1 MDSDR
6 VMVAL
11 GYHGDSFHGSQ
22 TQPGIRTVEGSL
34 VRALERLGWWSPN
47 CLEMSSRTDA
57 GVSVRMNLARID
69 LPSEVAES
77 IQRTN
82 LLRAL
87 NDNLPIGMMAWGA
100 ERIPE
105 DTRIRHSTSRHY
117 LYRTEVSHD
126 WPREVDVDAFTE
138 ACTSLQGQHD
148 FTNLCRLDEGKNP
161 IRTVDECIPWTTDE
175 GRIIGISVKSRA
187 FLWNQVRRMAS
198 AISGVASGRNSIED
212 VLSALENPDVPVD
225 LGRSSSEGLML
236 WSIENLHTSNLIDNT
251 LPETSWFTPPPD
263 DVRQHNRWLSL
274 ARLEMSTLLERE
286 WMRLLKQ
293 A

>member
-1 MDSDR
+1 
-6 VMVAL
+6 MVAL

-34 VRALERLGWWSPN
+34 TRALEGLGWWRPN

-69 LPSEVAES
+69 LPNEVAGP

-82 LLRAL
+82 FLRAL
-87 NDNLPIGMMAWGA
+87 NDNLPIGMIAWGA
-100 ERIPE
+100 KAIPE

-126 WPREVDVDAFTE
+126 WPRVFDKGAFVE
-138 ACTSLQGQHD
+138 ACQSLQGQHD
-148 FTNLCRLDEGKNP
+148 FTNLCRLDEGKDP
-161 IRTVDECIPWTTDE
+161 VRTVDECIPWMTEE
-175 GRIIGISVKSRA
+175 GRIIGISVKSQA

-198 AISGVASGRNSIED
+198 AVSGVASGRNTIED
-212 VLSALENPDVPVD
+212 IRSALERSDVPVD
-225 LGRSSSEGLML
+225 LGRAPSEGLML
-236 WSIENLHTSNLIDNT
+236 WTIDNPHTSDIIDSS
-251 LPETSWFTPPPD
+251 LPDTGWFTHPPD
-263 DVRQHNRWLSL
+263 DPRQHTRWRSL

-286 WMRLLKQ
+286 WTRLLRR

>member
-1 MDSDR
+1 
-6 VMVAL
+6 MVAL

-34 VRALERLGWWSPN
+34 VKALDRLGWWSKN

-69 LPSEVAES
+69 LPSEVAGS

-87 NDNLPIGMMAWGA
+87 NDNLPIGMIAWGA
-100 ERIPE
+100 ESIPK

-126 WPREVDVDAFTE
+126 WPREIDEDTFAE
-138 ACTSLQGQHD
+138 ACSSLQGQHD
-148 FTNLCRLDEGKNP
+148 FTNMCRLDEGKDP
-161 IRTVDECIPWTTDE
+161 VRTVDECVPWTTDE

-212 VLSALENPDVPVD
+212 IDTALENPNIPVD
-225 LGRSSSEGLML
+225 LGRSPSEGLML
-236 WSIENLHTSNLIDNT
+236 WSIENLHTSNLMAPN
-251 LPETSWFTPPPD
+251 LPETSWFTAPPED
-263 DVRQHNRWLSL
+263 DRHHTRWLSL

-286 WMRLLKQ
+286 WMRLLRQ

>member
-1 MDSDR
+1 
-6 VMVAL
+6 MVAL

-34 VRALERLGWWSPN
+34 VRALEMLGWWTPN

-69 LPSEVAES
+69 LPSEVAGP

-87 NDNLPIGMMAWGA
+87 NDNLPIGMIAWGA
-100 ERIPE
+100 KEIPG
-105 DTRIRHSTSRHY
+105 DIRIRHSISRHY
-117 LYRTEVSHD
+117 LYRTDIIHD
-126 WPREVDVDAFTE
+126 WPRELDEDAFAE
-138 ACTSLQGQHD
+138 ACSSLQGQHD

-161 IRTVDECIPWTTDE
+161 IRTVDECTPWVTEE

-198 AISGVASGRNSIED
+198 AISGVASGRNTIED
-212 VLSALENPDVPVD
+212 IESALKCPDVSID
-225 LGRSSSEGLML
+225 LGRSPSEGLML
-236 WSIENLHTSNLIDNT
+236 WSIENLHTSDLIDST
-251 LPETSWFTPPPD
+251 LPDTGWFTAPPE
-263 DVRQHNRWLSL
+263 DVRHHTRWMSL

-286 WMRLLKQ
+286 WIRLLRQ

>member
-1 MDSDR
+1 
-6 VMVAL
+6 MVAL

-34 VRALERLGWWSPN
+34 VRALEKLGWWTDN
-47 CLEMSSRTDA
+47 CLEMASRTDA
-57 GVSVRMNLARID
+57 GVSVRMNLARIN
-69 LPSEVAES
+69 LPNEVAGP

-87 NDNLPIGMMAWGA
+87 NDNLPIGMVAWGA
-100 ERIPE
+100 KAISE
-105 DTRIRHSTSRHY
+105 DTRIRHATSRHY

-126 WPREVDVDAFTE
+126 WPRDLDEAEFIE
-138 ACTSLQGQHD
+138 ACSSFQGQHD
-148 FTNLCRLDEGKNP
+148 FTNLCRLDEGKDP
-161 IRTVDECIPWTTDE
+161 VRIIDGCTPWMTED

-212 VLSALENPDVPVD
+212 IHSALESPDVPVD
-225 LGRSSSEGLML
+225 LGRSPSEGLML
-236 WSIENLHTSNLIDNT
+236 WSIENSHTFDIGDST
-251 LPETSWFTPPPD
+251 LPDTSWFTAPPD
-263 DVRQHNRWLSL
+263 DVRQHTRWLSL

-286 WMRLLKQ
+286 WMRLLRQ

>member
-1 MDSDR
+1 
-6 VMVAL
+6 MVAL

-87 NDNLPIGMMAWGA
+87 NDNLPIGMIAWGA

-138 ACTSLQGQHD
+138 ACSSLQGQHD

-212 VLSALENPDVPVD
+212 ILSA
-225 LGRSSSEGLML
+225 
-236 WSIENLHTSNLIDNT
+236 
-251 LPETSWFTPPPD
+251 
-263 DVRQHNRWLSL
+263 
-274 ARLEMSTLLERE
+274 
-286 WMRLLKQ
+286 
-293 A
+293 

>member
-6 VMVAL
+6 VMVAV

-22 TQPGIRTVEGSL
+22 TQPGIKTVEGSL
-34 VRALERLGWWSPN
+34 VRALERLGWWMPN

-69 LPSEVAES
+69 LPSEVAEP

-87 NDNLPIGMMAWGA
+87 NDNLPVGMIAWGA
-100 ERIPE
+100 KEIPE
-105 DTRIRHSTSRHY
+105 STRIRHSTSRHY

-126 WPREVDVDAFTE
+126 WPGDLDEEAFADACS
-138 ACTSLQGQHD
+138 ALQGQHD

-161 IRTVDECIPWTTDE
+161 VRSVDECIPWMTEE

-198 AISGVASGRNSIED
+198 AISGVASGRNSVEEIH
-212 VLSALENPDVPVD
+212 SALESPDVPVD
-225 LGRSSSEGLML
+225 LGRSPSEGLML
-236 WSIENLHTSNLIDNT
+236 WSIENLHTSDLIDST
-251 LPETSWFTPPPD
+251 LPDTSWLTAPPED
-263 DVRQHNRWLSL
+263 NRQHTRWLSL

-286 WMRLLKQ
+286 WLRLLRQ

>member
-1 MDSDR
+1 MDSGR

-34 VRALERLGWWSPN
+34 VKALDRLGWWSKN
-47 CLEMSSRTDA
+47 CLEMSRRTDA

-69 LPSEVAES
+69 LPSEVAGS

-87 NDNLPIGMMAWGA
+87 NDNLPIGMIAWGA
-100 ERIPE
+100 ESIPK

-126 WPREVDVDAFTE
+126 WPREIDEDTFAE
-138 ACTSLQGQHD
+138 ACSSLQGQHD
-148 FTNLCRLDEGKNP
+148 FTNMCRLDEGKDP
-161 IRTVDECIPWTTDE
+161 VRTVDECVPWTTDE

-212 VLSALENPDVPVD
+212 IDAALENPDIPVD
-225 LGRSSSEGLML
+225 LGRSPSEGLML
-236 WSIENLHTSNLIDNT
+236 WSIENLHTSNLMAPN
-251 LPETSWFTPPPD
+251 LPEISWFTAPPED
-263 DVRQHNRWLSL
+263 DRHHTRWLSL

-286 WMRLLKQ
+286 WMRLLRQ

>member
-34 VRALERLGWWSPN
+34 TRALERLNWWRPN
-47 CLEMSSRTDA
+47 CLELSSRTDA

-69 LPSEVAES
+69 LPNEVAGP

-87 NDNLPIGMMAWGA
+87 NDNLPIGMIAWGA
-100 ERIPE
+100 RAIPE

-126 WPREVDVDAFTE
+126 WPRELDEDAFNE
-138 ACTSLQGQHD
+138 ACSKLQGQHD
-148 FTNLCRLDEGKNP
+148 FTNLCRLDEGKDP
-161 IRTVDECIPWTTDE
+161 VRTVDECIPWTTDE

-198 AISGVASGRNSIED
+198 AISGVASGRNTIED
-212 VLSALENPDVPVD
+212 IHSALESPDVPVD
-225 LGRSSSEGLML
+225 LGRAPSEGLML
-236 WSIENLHTSNLIDNT
+236 WSIENPHTSEIIGSS
-251 LPETSWFTPPPD
+251 LPDTSWFTTPPD
-263 DVRQHNRWLSL
+263 DVRQHTRWLSL
-274 ARLEMSTLLERE
+274 ARMEMSTLLERE
-286 WMRLLKQ
+286 WMRLLRR

>member
-34 VRALERLGWWSPN
+34 VKALERLGWGSSN

-69 LPSEVAES
+69 LPSEVARS
-77 IQRTN
+77 IQRAN

-87 NDNLPIGMMAWGA
+87 NDNLPIGVIAWGA
-100 ERIPE
+100 EGIPE
-105 DTRIRHSTSRHY
+105 DMRIRHSTSRHY

-126 WPREVDVDAFTE
+126 WPREVDDDAFAE
-138 ACTSLQGQHD
+138 ACSVLQGQHD

-161 IRTVDECIPWTTDE
+161 IRTVDECIPWTTEE

-198 AISGVASGRNSIED
+198 AISGVASGRNSVED
-212 VLSALENPDVPVD
+212 IQSALDNPDIPVD
-225 LGRSSSEGLML
+225 LGRSPSEGLML
-236 WSIENLHTSNLIDNT
+236 WSIENLHTSNMIDST
-251 LPETSWFTPPPD
+251 LPKTSWFTSPPD
-263 DVRQHNRWLSL
+263 DARQHTRWRSL